1 MSFGD
6 ALVTLTPEGEVLL
19 CRIEASEPGQCD
31 GLKGAVERHGDRFAF
46 REAPLQSEWIN
57 L

>member
-1 MSFGD
+1 MSYGD
-6 ALVTLTPEGEVLL
+6 TLVTLTPEGEVLL

-31 GLKGAVERHGDRFAF
+31 GLNGAVERHVNRFAF
-46 REAPLQSEWIN
+46 REEPLPSEWIN